1 MIRII
6 NCSICLFFIFT
17 SIANSHYFSE
27 SYSKW
32 IVDEEYI
39 EGTFNVLELEST
51 RVLQLP
57 QFQKYLYEDDLTE
70 SEVFLKYLNDNI
82 KVLSN
87 HNVCQKTKPFTILE
101 SEQGSLNITMN
112 FQCKSG
118 DAIKIINN
126 AFFDIVQSHVHI
138 ARVYQNDQIMAE
150 KALFYND
157 QTINLSHY
165 KDEELKNSFFKNFLS
180 FVDTGIQ
187 HILNGFDHLL
197 FIAGLILLTI
207 GFRNLLLIITGFTIG
222 HSITLALSFLGFVIP
237 NMMIIESLIGFTIL
251 FIGIEYHLIKT
262 GNYKT
267 INIFLI
273 LLLFSIYCLSF
284 YIPLLISYYGLLGL
298 LLFSFGY
305 FSLHKN
311 LKDKNILLLL
321 ITVLFGLIHGYGF
334 GSFLIKSQISSE
346 TLLSALF
353 GFNIGVEIGQIIFVI
368 IILVIFKI
376 IRYFKLDIILESL
389 KNIIFIF
396 IVSLGFFWFI
406 ERLII

>member
-6 NCSICLFFIFT
+6 NCSIYLFFIFI
-17 SIANSHYFSE
+17 SIAHSHYFSE

-32 IVDEEYI
+32 VVDEEYI

-57 QFQKYLYEDDLTE
+57 QLQKYLYEDDLTE

-87 HNVCQKTKPFTILE
+87 QNVCQKTKPFTILA

-138 ARVYQNDQIMAE
+138 ARVYQNDQIITE

-165 KDEELKNSFFKNFLS
+165 KDDELKNSFFKNFLS

-346 TLLSALF
+346 NLLSALF